1 MRPVVGLA
9 GAVAAAVLCSGCG
22 LAWIPYDETP
32 VPTPPP
38 TTTRPAPTPTPT
50 PTPDEDAY
58 TGALAEDATC
68 VRLDA
73 QALAYFEDKG
83 LVGGAITYPR
93 GAMVKANADWW
104 TVAVATQ
111 VNPNDMGL
119 TAENADPFAYFI
131 STMPARGD
139 EFDRSTTRRLPP
151 SWGGAALARAQEC
164 LAKVP
169 TPKPTPPAWSPDTYT
184 GKLAK
189 GAKCTTVPDAML
201 HQLEAVGGVGAAVTY
216 PRGQM
221 VRANQKWWTVA
232 VATQVHPNSAG
243 LNRDNVPATA
253 LFVTNDPSYKASSK
267 ARIVYFPLK
276 PAKRDTAAAKALAC
290 LGAG

>member
-1 MRPVVGLA
+1 MRPGVRLA

-32 VPTPPP
+32 LPTPPP
-38 TTTRPAPTPTPT
+38 STTRPAPSPAST

-58 TGALAEDATC
+58 TGTLAADATC

-73 QALAYFEDKG
+73 DTLAHFEDKG

-104 TVAVATQ
+104 TVAVATR
-111 VNPNDMGL
+111 VHPNTIDL
-119 TAENADPFAYFI
+119 TAGNVDPFAYFI
-131 STMPARGD
+131 STMPARDD
-139 EFDRSTTRRLPP
+139 EYDRTTTLRLSP
-151 SWGGAALARAQEC
+151 SWGGEALTMARKC

-169 TPKPTPPAWSPDTYT
+169 TPRPTPPPWSPDTYT

-189 GAKCTTVPDAML
+189 GAKCTTVPDSVL
-201 HQLEAVGGVGAAVTY
+201 DQLEAVGGVGAAVTY
-216 PRGQM
+216 PRGEM
-221 VRANQKWWTVA
+221 VRANRKWWTVA

-243 LNRDNVPATA
+243 LTSANVPTTA
-253 LFVTNDPSYKASSK
+253 LFVTNDPSYKTSSK

-276 PAKRDTAAAKALAC
+276 PAKRDTAAAKAQKC
-290 LGAG
+290 LGVG